1 METIMQQIRE
11 VLDEPLLQ
19 KGFVYDEATSSY
31 SKTWDGLENVN
42 YGYFFRIRKKG
53 GYAYMDISLQVM
65 HEEIRRIYNEAQIKG
80 FDRDKSLTEAQ
91 QKRLI
96 RDLKKGK
103 AITGLYQFTNLQEEY
118 KDASHWV
125 YQCILSDLSELPGY
139 DQQLLSLFMFGEQWV
154 RTHASWD
161 SLIAWTAKENHNYL
175 SALAILH
182 YLGREEDFNILK
194 REAYE
199 YYIKENL
206 STHSLESISI

>member
-1 METIMQQIRE
+1 MQQIRE

-19 KGFVYDEATSSY
+19 RGFVYDETTSSY
-31 SKTWDGLENVN
+31 TKTLEELENMN

-103 AITGLYQFTNLQEEY
+103 AITGLYQFTNLKEEY

-125 YQCILSDLSELPGY
+125 YQCILSDLSELPDY

-154 RTHASWD
+154 RKHSSWD

-182 YLGREEDFNILK
+182 HLGREEDFNILK

-206 STHSLESISI
+206 SPHCLESINI

>member
-1 METIMQQIRE
+1 MRTIMQQIRE

-19 KGFVYDEATSSY
+19 RGFVYDETTSSY
-31 SKTWDGLENVN
+31 TKTLEELENMN

-103 AITGLYQFTNLQEEY
+103 AITGLYQFTNLKEEY

-125 YQCILSDLSELPGY
+125 YQCILSDLSELPDY

-154 RTHASWD
+154 RKHTSWD

-182 YLGREEDFNILK
+182 HLGREEDFNILK

-206 STHSLESISI
+206 SPHCLESINI

>member
-19 KGFVYDEATSSY
+19 RGFVYDETTSSY
-31 SKTWDGLENVN
+31 TKTLEELENMN

-103 AITGLYQFTNLQEEY
+103 AITGLYQFTNLKEEY

-125 YQCILSDLSELPGY
+125 YQCILSDLSELPDY

-154 RTHASWD
+154 RKHTSWD

-182 YLGREEDFNILK
+182 HLGREEDFNILK

-206 STHSLESISI
+206 SPHCLESINI

>member
-1 METIMQQIRE
+1 MGTIMQQIRE

-19 KGFVYDEATSSY
+19 RGFVYDETTSSY
-31 SKTWDGLENVN
+31 TKTLEELENMN

-103 AITGLYQFTNLQEEY
+103 AITGLYQFTNLKEEY

-125 YQCILSDLSELPGY
+125 YQCILSDLSELPDY

-154 RTHASWD
+154 RKHTSWD

-182 YLGREEDFNILK
+182 YLGREEDFKILK

-206 STHSLESISI
+206 STYCLESINI

>member
-1 METIMQQIRE
+1 MGTIMQQIRE

-19 KGFVYDEATSSY
+19 RGFVYDETTSSY
-31 SKTWDGLENVN
+31 TKTLEELENMN

-103 AITGLYQFTNLQEEY
+103 AITGLYQFTNLKEEY

-125 YQCILSDLSELPGY
+125 YQCILSDLSELPDY

-154 RTHASWD
+154 RKHSSWD

-182 YLGREEDFNILK
+182 HLGREEDFNILK

-206 STHSLESISI
+206 SPHCLESINI

>member
-1 METIMQQIRE
+1 MGTIMQQIRE

-19 KGFVYDEATSSY
+19 RGFVYDETTSSY
-31 SKTWDGLENVN
+31 TKTLEELENVN

-65 HEEIRRIYNEAQIKG
+65 HEEIRRICNEAQIKG

-103 AITGLYQFTNLQEEY
+103 AITGLYQFTNLKEEY

-125 YQCILSDLSELPGY
+125 YQCILSDLSELPDY

-154 RTHASWD
+154 RKHSSWD

-182 YLGREEDFNILK
+182 HLGREEDFNILK

-206 STHSLESISI
+206 SPHCLESINI

>member
-1 METIMQQIRE
+1 MQQIRE

-19 KGFVYDEATSSY
+19 RGFVYDETTSSY
-31 SKTWDGLENVN
+31 TKTLEELENVN

-103 AITGLYQFTNLQEEY
+103 AITGLYQFTNLKEEY

-125 YQCILSDLSELPGY
+125 YQCILSDLSELPDY

-154 RTHASWD
+154 RKHSSWD
-161 SLIAWTAKENHNYL
+161 SIIAWTAKENHNYL

-182 YLGREEDFNILK
+182 HLGREEDFNILK

-206 STHSLESISI
+206 SPHCLESINI

>member
-1 METIMQQIRE
+1 MGTIMQQIRE

-19 KGFVYDEATSSY
+19 RGFVYDETTSSY
-31 SKTWDGLENVN
+31 TKTLEELENMN

-65 HEEIRRIYNEAQIKG
+65 HEEIRRIYYEAQIKG

-103 AITGLYQFTNLQEEY
+103 AITGLYQFTNLKEEY

-125 YQCILSDLSELPGY
+125 YQCILSDLSELPDY

-154 RTHASWD
+154 RKHTSWD

-182 YLGREEDFNILK
+182 HLGREEDFNILK

-206 STHSLESISI
+206 SPHCLESINI

>member
-31 SKTWDGLENVN
+31 SKTWEGLENVN

-80 FDRDKSLTEAQ
+80 FDRDKSLTEVQ

-103 AITGLYQFTNLQEEY
+103 AITGLYQFTNLREEY

-125 YQCILSDLSELPGY
+125 YQCILSDLSALPGY

-154 RTHASWD
+154 RKHTSWD
-161 SLIAWTAKENHNYL
+161 SLIAWTAKENHN
-175 SALAILH
+175 
-182 YLGREEDFNILK
+182 
-194 REAYE
+194 
-199 YYIKENL
+199 
-206 STHSLESISI
+206 

>member
-1 METIMQQIRE
+1 MQQIRE

-19 KGFVYDEATSSY
+19 RGFVYDETTSSY
-31 SKTWDGLENVN
+31 TKTLEELENVN

-103 AITGLYQFTNLQEEY
+103 AITGLYQFTNLKEEY

-125 YQCILSDLSELPGY
+125 YQCILSDLSELPDY

-154 RTHASWD
+154 RKHSSWD

-182 YLGREEDFNILK
+182 HLGREEDFNILK
-194 REAYE
+194 RDAYE

-206 STHSLESISI
+206 SPHCLESINI